1 MKKYLKL
8 SYLALIPTLGIVA
21 TSSSCKNEKEK
32 INTLLKKRDNLLI
45 KCNELKNKHR
55 EPYYKNL
62 ENKVNKII
70 IALNN
75 LLETK
80 ADILEKNIEKL
91 KNELNAISNT
101 YNSFGKE
108 VKEEIARLNET
119 IQATNAIFSKGE
131 ASKKDTDI
139 SALTT
144 KDFDLENKANYKNL
158 KINVY
163 KLDIDEKNGIA
174 KIYYKL
180 ESTLD
185 KFKDLNIF
193 STEKSHTTISGFGTI
208 LSKEKN
214 IGLEKIKKAVEEYL
228 DKEEFQKLLTPNQL
242 EKFKKNKSDFKDQE
256 VKLIQQIYNPIF
268 EALSKEI
275 KNTEIVKII
284 NNLFVKIFTKNGIK
298 ALDQIIIDYIQE
310 KIDLAKIA
318 QFEQNEY
325 LNKYFAI
332 IREQIT
338 SEEFKKESLEVLPN
352 LIVNFLKEIL
362 KNKNIQLEP
371 NKEKELINILIDKEW
386 NKEILDQVMQKINL
400 FKLDADDKDKEKIKN
415 KVETIFKPI
424 YEQIITKIS
433 PFFNEKQKEEISKD
447 LDLLITKLQ
456 NNIKDS
462 ISPLNVLNALNNL
475 RNLLK

>member
-214 IGLEKIKKAVEEYL
+214 IGLEKIKKAV
-228 DKEEFQKLLTPNQL
+228 
-242 EKFKKNKSDFKDQE
+242 
-256 VKLIQQIYNPIF
+256 
-268 EALSKEI
+268 
-275 KNTEIVKII
+275 
-284 NNLFVKIFTKNGIK
+284 
-298 ALDQIIIDYIQE
+298 
-310 KIDLAKIA
+310 
-318 QFEQNEY
+318 
-325 LNKYFAI
+325 
-332 IREQIT
+332 
-338 SEEFKKESLEVLPN
+338 
-352 LIVNFLKEIL
+352 
-362 KNKNIQLEP
+362 
-371 NKEKELINILIDKEW
+371 
-386 NKEILDQVMQKINL
+386 
-400 FKLDADDKDKEKIKN
+400 
-415 KVETIFKPI
+415 
-424 YEQIITKIS
+424 
-433 PFFNEKQKEEISKD
+433 
-447 LDLLITKLQ
+447 
-456 NNIKDS
+456 
-462 ISPLNVLNALNNL
+462 
-475 RNLLK
+475 